1 MKMNRGLMERLFRV
15 AVTLLL
21 ALLPAVTAWA
31 DEGIKEVMVI
41 GGSESEVNNLKTS
54 LTSQGWHVIDQDL
67 NRGAR
72 GDYIYLLYKS
82 ESSNGVNNGYITDF
96 YISDA
101 EGTAPDSRTYNG
113 RTYTLVRFDGGSNFK
128 NAKGDLNRGAGGDY
142 IHLYYTTDPFPN
154 NRFITGISFNSIQTG
169 AVGVNGGSEGYDL
182 NAGANGD
189 YIYMHPSIFSGR
201 GLPYSYGFETTL
213 AEEGW
218 TTVDCNQY
226 TKIVERGSGHAF
238 HFCNDNTVSGDG
250 YQYLISPEFDGRMA
264 MYVEFDYERG
274 PIVQHDLS
282 FQIGYSTQTND
293 ISSFTWDSDVVAG
306 WGHFGK
312 TFPKGTKYVA
322 ARAWTTMSFLD
333 IYLDNFNF
341 TVTPVILT
349 LSECTEHAATVSW
362 DGPQAGEPITGYVY
376 QYKKAGD
383 SHWSSE
389 AQLSSSTR
397 NVTISGLSAHT
408 DYQFRLKAI
417 YGGSESDYANLSF
430 TTAVELPYSY
440 GFENGTDGWSQVV
453 HIWEYTGISD
463 QTSYEGA
470 HCYRF
475 YGDDATS
482 PSQYLI
488 SPRLPGDCAV
498 KVSFCYLNSVYPN
511 TDRFR
516 AGYSTTDSDLGSF
529 TWSDVITAQGHDWEL
544 YENDFPQG
552 TKYIAIQ
559 YPSGQSFF
567 FVDDFCFEVYSAL
580 TRPTDLSVSP
590 LTDNGVSF
598 SWSCSASG
606 VTGFAYQYKK
616 RNDNAWSSEKNLDGS
631 SRSVTLTGLEANTT
645 YDFRIKARYDGNESN
660 YVTVRFVTES
670 PIEQLPCFQGFE
682 NGMGGWRIVNSNG
695 MTGIKSW
702 EPREGSYDF
711 GFAFD
716 QIENNPPQ
724 YLISPQL
731 NVSSE
736 SILSFYYQNNAD
748 ATTAYKTHFNVGW
761 STTTNNPA
769 DFNWFAEDEI
779 AVAVAAGTWPH
790 FAQRLPQGTKY
801 IAFRVKA
808 GQPWLYLDDISIAPV
823 TKPVATAA
831 VVQGMDKYV
840 TTFFDEKVYWELPEG
855 ATAYTA
861 GLNGDELLLVR
872 IGNRESRLIPAGTPV
887 IIVADKTQEDGNAS
901 TKTIPVILSG
911 YQAVTPREGN
921 ILKGAKE
928 DIAVTEGK
936 IDNKAVYVL
945 GIVNGTLGIYPFK
958 GDKIPAGKA
967 YILK

>member
-1 MKMNRGLMERLFRV
+1 MKMNRGFLERLLRA

-21 ALLPAVTAWA
+21 ALLPTVTAWA
-31 DEGIKEVMVI
+31 DEGIKDVMVI
-41 GGSESEVNNLKTS
+41 GGSEDEVNSLKAS

-67 NRGAR
+67 NRKAE

-82 ESSNGVNNGYITDF
+82 ESSNGINNGYITDF
-96 YISDA
+96 YISNA
-101 EGTAPDSRTYNG
+101 EGTAPDSRSFNG
-113 RTYTLVRFDGGSNFK
+113 RTYHLVTYQGGTNFV
-128 NAKGDLNRGAGGDY
+128 NSKGDLNRGAGGAT
-142 IHLYYTTDPFPN
+142 IHLYYTKESFTN
-154 NRFITGISFNSIQTG
+154 NRFITGISFNSTQAG

-182 NAGANGD
+182 NAGADGD
-189 YIYMHPSIFSGR
+189 YIYMHLSIFSGR
-201 GLPYSYGFETTL
+201 GLPYSYDFETAL

-218 TTVDCNQY
+218 TTVGCNQY

-238 HFCNDNTVSGDG
+238 HFCNDNTVSGDA

-282 FQIGYSTQTND
+282 FQVGYSTQTND

-322 ARAWTTMSFLD
+322 ARAWTTNSFMD

-349 LSECTEHAATVSW
+349 LSDCTEHAAKVSW
-362 DGPQAGEPITGYVY
+362 DGPQAGETVTRYVY
-376 QYKKAGD
+376 QYKKAD
-383 SHWSSE
+383 VSQWSTETS
-389 AQLSSSTR
+389 LSASAR

-417 YGGSESDYANLSF
+417 YGSSESNYANLSF
-430 TTAVELPYSY
+430 TTAVELPYSC
-440 GFENGTDGWSQVV
+440 GFENGMDGWSQVV
-453 HIWEYTGISD
+453 HSWEFTGISD

-470 HCYRF
+470 RCYRF

-498 KVSFCYLNSVYPN
+498 KMSFYYLNAVYPN

-516 AGYSTTDSDLGSF
+516 VGYSTTDSDVGSF
-529 TWSDVITAQGHDWEL
+529 TWSDEITAQGHDWEL
-544 YENDFPQG
+544 YEKDFPER
-552 TKYIAIQ
+552 TRYVAIQ

-567 FVDDFCFEVYSAL
+567 FVDDFSFEVYSAL
-580 TRPTDLSVSP
+580 ARPTDLSVST

-616 RNDNAWSSEKNLDGS
+616 RNDNAWSSEKNLDGN
-631 SRSVTLTGLEANTT
+631 SRSVALTGLGANTT
-645 YDFRIKARYDGNESN
+645 YDFRIKACYGSNASN
-660 YVTVRFVTES
+660 YVTARFTTEGS
-670 PIEQLPCFQGFE
+670 IEPLPHFQGFE

-695 MTGIKSW
+695 NAGIKSW

-716 QIENNPPQ
+716 QIESNPPQ

-748 ATTAYKTHFNVGW
+748 ATTAYITNFNVGW
-761 STTTNNPA
+761 STTTKNPE
-769 DFNWFAEDEI
+769 DFSWSDEI
-779 AVAVAAGTWPH
+779 SVAVAAGTWPR
-790 FAQRLPQGTKY
+790 FVRRLPQGTKY
-801 IAFRVKA
+801 VAIRLKA
-808 GQPWLYLDDISIAPV
+808 GQPWLYLDDISI
-823 TKPVATAA
+823 TPVADPVLTAST
-831 VVQGMDKYV
+831 VQGQNKYV
-840 TTFFDEKVYWELPEG
+840 TTFFDGNTSWLLPEG

-861 GLNGDELLLVR
+861 GLDGNEWVFYR
-872 IGNRESRLIPAGTPV
+872 IDDRDSRVIPAGTAVV
-887 IIVADKTQEDGNAS
+887 ILMDKTSQDTAP
-901 TKTIPVILSG
+901 TKTL
-911 YQAVTPREGN
+911 AMTPTTDSIN
-921 ILKGAKE
+921 IQHPNDLLGSDAPQ
-928 DIAVTEGK
+928 AVTEGK
-936 IDNKAVYVL
+936 IGERAVYVL
-945 GIVNGTLGIYPFK
+945 GIQNGTLGFYPFS
-958 GDKIPAGKA
+958 GTEIPAGKA
-967 YILK
+967 YYLK